1 MGVFELDIISF
12 YTFLEW
18 RAAGSRQGV
27 DGPGPRG
34 SGLWPRI
41 TRCPVAPVRGCI
53 ERYIVDVFEIG
64 IISLYTF
71 FEWRVACGK
80 DAEGG

>member
-34 SGLWPRI
+34 SGLWPTF
-41 TRCPVAPVRGCI
+41 TRCPVAPVRGLH
-53 ERYIVDVFEIG
+53 REIDRG
-64 IISLYTF
+64 
-71 FEWRVACGK
+71 RV
-80 DAEGG
+80 